1 MFSEEAVCPDS
12 RIVPPI
18 FRVSKFMVFFCRV
31 EYIDRVVLVRVD
43 LYSMKIEYLR
53 KSSGTIFSHFPGIV
67 VIIFKIE

>member
-1 MFSEEAVCPDS
+1 
-12 RIVPPI
+12 
-18 FRVSKFMVFFCRV
+18 MVFNCRV

-67 VIIFKIE
+67 VIIAFASR